1 MSISYCQAS
10 SSLVTF
16 LLLTNE
22 RRKFK
27 REWTSFYFLSYRS
40 SEFCQED
47 SRLSHIIRSD
57 QLIGPTKLGT
67 CQLKEC
73 IHLWNADTN
82 LSILIFF
89 LKSIARGKISSY
101 CKWSSPLSHVI
112 SREVLSLSLKSNQI
126 IAGYFNLFS
135 WHSFIVNGNFT
146 SWVENV
152 FRFFKNPLLI
162 MHLNLLIFHVANV
175 YESKWAHC
183 VELASFSSVFPPF
196 YLLHRYDFPF
206 TCGKIDMCYI
216 INM

>member
-1 MSISYCQAS
+1 MVKSQVIASEVLLYLMLFQVKFSPSISC
-10 SSLVTF
+10 
-16 LLLTNE
+16 
-22 RRKFK
+22 
-27 REWTSFYFLSYRS
+27 YF
-40 SEFCQED
+40 
-47 SRLSHIIRSD
+47 
-57 QLIGPTKLGT
+57 
-67 CQLKEC
+67 
-73 IHLWNADTN
+73 
-82 LSILIFF
+82 
-89 LKSIARGKISSY
+89 
-101 CKWSSPLSHVI
+101 KWSSLPLSKVQPNNCRI
-112 SREVLSLSLKSNQI
+112 KSNQI

-135 WHSFIVNGNFT
+135 WHSFIVNRNFT